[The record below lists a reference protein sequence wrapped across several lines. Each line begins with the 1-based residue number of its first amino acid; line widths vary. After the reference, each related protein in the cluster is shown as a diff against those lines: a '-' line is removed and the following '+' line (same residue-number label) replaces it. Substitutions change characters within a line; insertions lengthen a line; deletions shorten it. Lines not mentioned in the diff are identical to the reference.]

1 VQGVT
6 IQVHDENAMRRQGM
20 GALLGVGRGSERPPR
35 LLVIRYRGRGA
46 PAGGPIVLAGK
57 GITFDSGGISIKP
70 SAGMGDMKMDMSGA
84 ASVTG
89 AVLALA
95 RSRAPVDVVAIAALA
110 ENMPD
115 GGAIRPGDVLT
126 AMNGTTIEIESTDAE
141 GRLVL
146 ADALVWAE
154 RNLDPAVV
162 VDVATL
168 TGAVRGALGDEYA
181 GLFSRHNALAD
192 QLGEAADAT
201 GELVWR
207 LPLDDS
213 YASDIRSPIA
223 DIRNGAGGAGA
234 GAGTGA
240 YFVGEFISRD
250 IPWAHLDIANV
261 AWSAANDW
269 KPNGSAAFGVRL
281 LERFVRDYQ
290 PIPRGE
296 DGQ

>member
-1 VQGVT
+1 
-6 IQVHDENAMRRQGM
+6 
-20 GALLGVGRGSERPPR
+20 
-35 LLVIRYRGRGA
+35 
-46 PAGGPIVLAGK
+46 
-57 GITFDSGGISIKP
+57 
-70 SAGMGDMKMDMSGA
+70 
-84 ASVTG
+84 
-89 AVLALA
+89 
-95 RSRAPVDVVAIAALA
+95 VAIAALA

-181 GLFSRHNALAD
+181 GLFSRHDALAD
-192 QLGEAADAT
+192 QLSEAAEAT
-201 GELVWR
+201 GEPVWR

-213 YASDIRSPIA
+213 YAGDIRSLIA
-223 DIRNGAGGAGA
+223 DIRNGGGSGA

-240 YFVGEFISRD
+240 YFIGEFISRD

-261 AWSAANDW
+261 AWSGANDW

-281 LERFVRDYQ
+281 LERFVLDYQ

-296 DGQ
+296 AE